1 VGQRLKKLIVALI
14 SLALTTSTAYG
25 ASKSPTPT
33 AKSTAKPTVKATAK
47 TTSKPTAKPTAKAS
61 AKPSTKPTAK
71 TTVKT
76 TATPSKKAAT
86 AKATMKAKPKPK
98 PIPKRTKK
106 ISPSPKPVWPP
117 KNYAQNGDIYA
128 KVPTSKELLG
138 IASANTRLSKELT
151 QCETYTCGAI
161 LAASLVGCEWWEL
174 TADVVGPTSETDP
187 TLIKYGS
194 LVTYYGATKPKAIN
208 PFVLISQ
215 EEIKPGFKTSGI
227 KIACHRD
234 PIPEGLQVPGNT
246 YQKVTA

>member
-1 VGQRLKKLIVALI
+1 
-14 SLALTTSTAYG
+14 
-25 ASKSPTPT
+25 
-33 AKSTAKPTVKATAK
+33 
-47 TTSKPTAKPTAKAS
+47 
-61 AKPSTKPTAK
+61 
-71 TTVKT
+71 
-76 TATPSKKAAT
+76 
-86 AKATMKAKPKPK
+86 M
-98 PIPKRTKK
+98 
-106 ISPSPKPVWPP
+106 
-117 KNYAQNGDIYA
+117 
-128 KVPTSKELLG
+128 PTSKELLG